1 MANKQSI
8 RAVHDNYLTDL
19 LNALA
24 LSEKL
29 EAGLLKCMICED
41 VVTFE
46 SLQALVPKGNYI
58 GVVCDKIQCYE
69 QAIAPFEESGK

>member
-1 MANKQSI
+1 MAKKQSI
-8 RAVHDNYLTDL
+8 RAVHDNYLADL
-19 LNALA
+19 LNSLG

-46 SLQALVPKGNYI
+46 SLGALVPKGNYI
-58 GVVCDKIQCYE
+58 GVVCNKIECYE
-69 QAIAPFEESGK
+69 QAVAPFEESGE